1 MAKVLAPHGVT
12 INTMLPVMHH
22 TPGIRAIYEAQ
33 AQARGTS
40 YDIEVARMVKE
51 APIPAGRLA
60 HAENFGTLYAMFAS
74 AKPNTF
80 PAKVRVSVGAYPNWS
95 YDVEEG
101 GESPYHP
108 TTLPFFGSIFPHRR
122 SEK

>member
-51 APIPAGRLA
+51 APIPAGRFGD
-60 HAENFGTLYAMFAS
+60 AEDVGTLVAMRS
-74 AKPNTF
+74 EER
-80 PAKVRVSVGAYPNWS
+80 RVGKECVSTCRSRW
-95 YDVEEG
+95 
-101 GESPYHP
+101 SPYHYKKKP
-108 TTLPFFGSIFPHRR
+108 RR
-122 SEK
+122 NLLAA